1 MNRVWTETEIATL
14 VQTNDKVLYG
24 ALRNLYDCQTEGEKL
39 DGSTHVVNGA
49 GFNGVDAPIL
59 SSFCEFLNKTG
70 FLTPKQKIIARKK
83 LIKYNKQ
90 LTRLAN
96 KEVA

>member
-1 MNRVWTETEIATL
+1 MRVWTEEEIKHL
-14 VQTNDKVLYG
+14 IQVNDKVLYG
-24 ALRNLYDCQTEGEKL
+24 ALKKIYGEQTADEKAS
-39 DGSTHVVNGA
+39 GQTNHQNGV

-59 SSFCEFLNKTG
+59 SSFAEFLNKAG
-70 FLTPKQKIIARKK
+70 FLTPKQKVIARKK

-96 KEVA
+96 A